1 MDSTKEEQDLIQQVD
16 DMSLSSS
23 STEEHPLQKPTV
35 VVQEVAT
42 FVDDR
47 ALLDDQGRPNV
58 SRTPSA
64 IVELDTDTS
73 HAKVRFHVTLLK
85 RLYNLTLITYL

>member
-1 MDSTKEEQDLIQQVD
+1 MDSPTEEQAIIDQVET
-16 DMSLSSS
+16 MSLSSS
-23 STEEHPLQKPTV
+23 APEDHPLQKPAI
-35 VVQEVAT
+35 VVQEDAT

-64 IVELDTDTS
+64 IVELDKDTS
-73 HAKVRFHVTLLK
+73 HAKVRFVTW
-85 RLYNLTLITYL
+85 